1 MNNVKKLCQVL
12 CILIMMLSFT
22 NCQNDTVTE
31 IQQEEAT
38 GKEFPFKTTLLTKQD
53 IEANSKLS
61 NQMRSLTNIQ
71 SSSIGK
77 SIYNDTYGF
86 TVDTDIVK
94 FIEDTEN
101 NSHSYTF
108 PIERENNTGNEL
120 ENLVFTYDATLDDY
134 IASLVTYHF
143 SASQRQELLINGHI
157 SSSSYDMSYESI
169 SVNIDD
175 VMNKSSIALPC
186 TTNFTVYHLTPDTN
200 EIFLYSSTIGN
211 VHNECQHEDAN
222 GDTTCTTY
230 TVVSIDCPDGGSAG
244 AQTGNTSDPTSGGG
258 GNSNNEN
265 TSPDDTD
272 NNNHHDIVT
281 SPITKDELSEI
292 TSTLNDVLGEG
303 NWELSEHENS
313 EDAPNF
319 ESVEELEAY
328 FESLV
333 SSNFE
338 FESSDDLDLQGT
350 TVRDHHRMEFSSFPS
365 STIKVSIK
373 RKTLEPGTMS
383 VLEPSDIL
391 GVRSNLEGNTT
402 FFKWTQLDS
411 EDISNQSSSPVIEI
425 DTEYNTL
432 RIKVEGNM
440 EVGCR
445 IFGKFF
451 TTDKGITIKISYNLI
466 TGQLEPEYSYWV
478 YDN

>member
-1 MNNVKKLCQVL
+1 
-12 CILIMMLSFT
+12 MMLSFT

-38 GKEFPFKTTLLTKQD
+38 EKEFPFKTTLLTKQD

-71 SSSIGK
+71 SSNIGK

-94 FIEDTEN
+94 FIEHTEN

-134 IASLVTYHF
+134 AASLVTYHF

-157 SSSSYDMSYESI
+157 SSSSYDMSYEPI

-230 TVVSIDCPDGGSAG
+230 TTVSIDCPDGGSAG

-265 TSPDDTD
+265 TSPDDTEEQP
-272 NNNHHDIVT
+272 NIVT
-281 SPITKDELSEI
+281 SPLTRNE
-292 TSTLNDVLGEG
+292 
-303 NWELSEHENS
+303 
-313 EDAPNF
+313 
-319 ESVEELEAY
+319 VEELSIQLTTLFNGNDSWEFDSEINSLNGISY
-328 FESLV
+328 TNIEEIEEMLESESFESENAITYEDQNGLAHSVINVKINYWANLKIDIIQNLRNSSTNQEYEIDAIDTDYTGITFGSEWVPKDFNPNHHLSINGNLATIDVKGTLEFSIFFKRMGTVARDYKHYRFVINIDTGEIV
-333 SSNFE
+333 SS
-338 FESSDDLDLQGT
+338 
-350 TVRDHHRMEFSSFPS
+350 
-365 STIKVSIK
+365 
-373 RKTLEPGTMS
+373 
-383 VLEPSDIL
+383 
-391 GVRSNLEGNTT
+391 
-402 FFKWTQLDS
+402 
-411 EDISNQSSSPVIEI
+411 EI
-425 DTEYNTL
+425 ID
-432 RIKVEGNM
+432 
-440 EVGCR
+440 
-445 IFGKFF
+445 
-451 TTDKGITIKISYNLI
+451 
-466 TGQLEPEYSYWV
+466 
-478 YDN
+478 